1 MQYTSDYFDLSKSG
15 SYRLLVSFSIK
26 KGSEYKSYRAWVEF
40 YIDDIGNV
48 RILSQRITTLIYAC
62 PVTSYTM
69 DPSEVPVV
77 KIEKDKIY
85 QTVAG
90 RRELLGAVRK
100 ISVNK
105 SNFDSFINIHP
116 GFDYSELAK
125 SLRENNKT
133 TYEVI
138 PRPAKDGIELFYIM
152 EQKSGEIL
160 IVYGHYMNGEKED
173 FIRFIYSVVP

>member
-1 MQYTSDYFDLSKSG
+1 M
-15 SYRLLVSFSIK
+15 LVSFSIK
-26 KGSEYKSYRAWVEF
+26 KGSEFKSYRAWVEF
-40 YIDDIGNV
+40 YIDDIGNIRV
-48 RILSQRITTLIYAC
+48 LSQRITLIYAC

-85 QTVAG
+85 QTVDG

-100 ISVNK
+100 ISVNT

-125 SLRENNKT
+125 ILRENN
-133 TYEVI
+133 
-138 PRPAKDGIELFYIM
+138 
-152 EQKSGEIL
+152 
-160 IVYGHYMNGEKED
+160 
-173 FIRFIYSVVP
+173 